1 MFDNLLLSLA
11 QVGRSANLDSGT
23 FEGLLVII
31 VIGIIAFVSFILY
44 FVPIPLYIAALM
56 SGVRVSLFT
65 LVAMRFRRIVPSEII
80 NPFIQGVKSGI
91 DTLEISKLEAHYLSG
106 GNVERVISSL
116 IAAQKANIK
125 LDFNKAAAIDLAGR
139 NVLEAVQMSVNP
151 KVIQTPKNSAVA
163 KDGIELLV
171 IAKITVRA
179 NIDTLVGGAGES
191 TIMARVGQGV
201 VAAIGAAHTYKEILE
216 SPDQIAKHVLQQG
229 LDKNTA
235 FQILSIDIA
244 DVEVGKNVGSVLQ
257 INQAEADKKVAQAK
271 AEERKSFAVAAEQ
284 EMVARE
290 QEMRAKVVE
299 AEAEIPKA
307 IAEAF
312 RNGNLGI
319 MDYYK
324 MKNIQADTDMR
335 SSIAEKA

>member
-1 MFDNLLLSLA
+1 MINDLLLMLSQYGGSRNSDVA
-11 QVGRSANLDSGT
+11 ET
-23 FEGLLVII
+23 MLVL
-31 VIGIIAFVSFILY
+31 VVVGIIAFVGFIMY
-44 FVPIPLYIAALM
+44 MVPIRLWIAAWM
-56 SGVRVSLFT
+56 SGVNVGLWT

-80 NPFIQGVKSGI
+80 NPLIQGVKGGI
-91 DTLEISKLEAHYLSG
+91 DYLEIPQLEAHYLSG
-106 GNVERVISSL
+106 GNVERVVSAL

-163 KDGIELLV
+163 QDGIELLV

-179 NIDTLVGGAGES
+179 NIDTLVGGAGEP
-191 TIMARVGQGV
+191 TIIARVGQGV
-201 VAAIGAAHTYKEILE
+201 VAAIGAAKSYQDILE
-216 SPDQIAKHVLQQG
+216 SPDKISKHVLQQG

-271 AEERKSFAVAAEQ
+271 AEERRAFAVALEQ

-299 AEAEIPKA
+299 AEAEVPKA

-312 RNGNLGI
+312 REGNLGI

-324 MKNIQADTDMR
+324 MKNIQSDTEMR
-335 SSIAEKA
+335 QSIADKV

>member
-1 MFDNLLLSLA
+1 MIDNLFSALA
-11 QVGRSANLDSGT
+11 QYSRYSSSSDTTEV
-23 FEGLLVII
+23 LLVVV
-31 VIGIIAFVSFILY
+31 VIGILIFVSFIAY
-44 FVPIPLYIAALM
+44 MVPLRLWIAAWT
-56 SGVRVSLFT
+56 SGVNVGLWT
-65 LVAMRFRRIVPSEII
+65 LIAMRLRRIVPSDII
-80 NPFIQGVKSGI
+80 NPLIQGVKGGI
-91 DTLEISKLEAHYLSG
+91 DGLEIGQLEAHYLSG
-106 GNVERVISSL
+106 GNVERVVSSL

-163 KDGIELLV
+163 QDGIELLV

-179 NIDTLVGGAGES
+179 NIDTLVGGAGEP
-191 TIMARVGQGV
+191 TIIARVGQGV
-201 VAAIGAAHTYKEILE
+201 VAAIGASKTYQEMLE
-216 SPDQIAKHVLQQG
+216 SPDRISKLVLQLG

-244 DVEVGKNVGSVLQ
+244 DIEVGKNIGSVLQ
-257 INQAEADKKVAQAK
+257 MNQAEADKKVAQAK
-271 AEERKSFAVAAEQ
+271 AEERRAFAVALEQ

-299 AEAEIPKA
+299 SEAEVPKA
-307 IAEAF
+307 MADAL
-312 RNGNLGI
+312 RSGNIGV

-324 MKNIQADTDMR
+324 LKNVQADTEMR
-335 SSIAEKA
+335 QSIADKV

>member
-1 MFDNLLLSLA
+1 MANDLLLMLSQYRGSGSSDVAETMLVLA
-11 QVGRSANLDSGT
+11 
-23 FEGLLVII
+23 
-31 VIGIIAFVSFILY
+31 VIGIVAFIGFIMY
-44 FVPIPLYIAALM
+44 MVPIRLWIAAWM
-56 SGVRVSLFT
+56 SGVNVGLWT
-65 LVAMRFRRIVPSEII
+65 LVAMRFRRIVPSEIV
-80 NPFIQGVKSGI
+80 NPLIQGVKGGI
-91 DTLEISKLEAHYLSG
+91 DYLEISQLEAHLLSG
-106 GNVERVISSL
+106 GNVERVVSAL

-163 KDGIELLV
+163 QDGIELLV

-179 NIDTLVGGAGES
+179 NIDTLVGGAGEP
-191 TIMARVGQGV
+191 TIIARVGQGV
-201 VAAIGAAHTYKEILE
+201 VAAIGAAKSYQDILE
-216 SPDQIAKHVLQQG
+216 SPDKISKHVLQQG

-271 AEERKSFAVAAEQ
+271 AEERRAFAVALEQ

-299 AEAEIPKA
+299 AEAEVPKA

-312 RNGNLGI
+312 REGNLGL

-324 MKNIQADTDMR
+324 MKNIQSDTDMR
-335 SSIAEKA
+335 QSIADKV